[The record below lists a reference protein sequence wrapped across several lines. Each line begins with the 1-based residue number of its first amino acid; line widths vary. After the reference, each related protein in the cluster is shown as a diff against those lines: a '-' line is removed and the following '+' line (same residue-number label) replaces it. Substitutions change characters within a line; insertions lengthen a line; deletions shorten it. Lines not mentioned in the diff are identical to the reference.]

1 MTKASAQP
9 SEDKPPH
16 PRAAG
21 EASIL
26 KQQLMREIA
35 CLERQLERVR
45 SREEFAEYSTIQTY
59 EEMINDRYK
68 MLESLPWAD

>member
-1 MTKASAQP
+1 MTKASAQ
-9 SEDKPPH
+9 SSDDKPPRS
-16 PRAAG
+16 RAAG

-45 SREEFAEYSTIQTY
+45 SREEFAEYTTIQTY

-68 MLESLPWAD
+68 MLENLPWTE